1 MPETRVTQL
10 LETFTYDHANLQ
22 YHRSVTTILLNS
34 RLGVDASTSTHARI
48 PVSHGCVHCGNPDV
62 SHAPAQERSGTAR
75 ANLGSM
81 LFASPRA
88 HANAT
93 LSAELSSP
101 GLAWTDLLRTQIE
114 FTKSY
119 VDASQRLLSI
129 ADSTAEQYK
138 YTTLEDTR
146 EYIRAHSKPVITYEE
161 ALKSVLEMDGIAQ

>member
-1 MPETRVTQL
+1 MLVSTPAHRHMPVTRSRMDVCTVG
-10 LETFTYDHANLQ
+10 TRM
-22 YHRSVTTILLNS
+22 YHMPRRRN
-34 RLGVDASTSTHARI
+34 
-48 PVSHGCVHCGNPDV
+48 
-62 SHAPAQERSGTAR
+62 APAQPVQTWVQCTNTVRSLFCPYRTS
-75 ANLGSM
+75 GSR